1 LADIGLDRR
10 MDQPEQE
17 ITLRQAVKRHRAR

>member
-10 MDQPEQE
+10 MDQLEQE